1 MRKIG
6 VIFGGRSGEHDISL
20 MSAASVLRAIDRE
33 KYIPIPIGVDRDGSW
48 HLFNGDI
55 SDIENKKWLA
65 SSTPLSFAK
74 VKDAVDFAF
83 PVIHGNQGEDG
94 TLQGLL
100 ELLDIPYAGCGV
112 LASALCMDKA
122 MSKDIFIRAGLPT
135 CNYKLIRTEDLNS
148 NIAGIVKEIDREFV
162 GPVFVKPANA
172 GSSLGV
178 SRVTD
183 MMEMGKALALAG
195 SFDRRILVEEEIIG
209 REVEVAVMGND
220 NPITSYPGEI
230 TKGSAFDFYD
240 YEAKY
245 SDSSGTRLDIP
256 ADLSEEEEARIRDMA
271 RRAYMACDCA
281 GFARVDFF
289 IEEGTGD
296 ILINEINTIPGLTK
310 YSLFPLMWEASG
322 MEFNQVIDRII
333 DYGDERHNDKDSRQ
347 TLRRR

>member
-20 MSAASVLRAIDRE
+20 MSAAAVLRAIDRE
-33 KYIPIPIGVDRDGSW
+33 KYIPIPIGVDRDGGW
-48 HLFNGDI
+48 HLFSGEV
-55 SDIENKKWLA
+55 SEIEKGKWINQA
-65 SSTPLSFAK
+65 TPLSIGK
-74 VKDAVDFAF
+74 IKDAVDFAF
-83 PVIHGNQGEDG
+83 PVIHGTQGEDG

-112 LASALCMDKA
+112 LASSLCMDKA
-122 MSKDIFIRAGLPT
+122 MSKDIFIRNGLPT
-135 CNYKLIRTEDLNS
+135 CNYKLIRTENLNS

-183 MMEMGKALALAG
+183 IMEMGKALALAG

-209 REVEVAVMGND
+209 REVEVAVIGND
-220 NPITSYPGEI
+220 EPIVSYPGEI
-230 TKGSAFDFYD
+230 TKGSTFDFYD

-256 ADLSEEEEARIRDMA
+256 ADLPEATEAKIKDMA

-289 IEEGTGD
+289 IEESTGD
-296 ILINEINTIPGLTK
+296 LLINEVNTIPGLTK

-322 MEFNQVIDRII
+322 IEFNELIDRII
-333 DYGDERHNDKDSRQ
+333 EYGDERHNDKNSRQ